1 MKKAHEILADAKE
14 TADETM
20 RNFHKFGKANISV
33 AEMEKERERL
43 RKKMNATQNSMK
55 TDTKKPK
62 RLTNQVISNLEN
74 LSRY

>member
-1 MKKAHEILADAKE
+1 
-14 TADETM
+14 M